1 PLNRHPGGQKDVRR
15 YICSDR
21 AFPGIDDCWASGY
34 PAADLEE
41 IIEDL
46 FLRQYGDEEIVEV
59 EAAAL
64 VDHGPRLKEIAEAM
78 DQLETDRHITGR
90 FRGPGGERRCGPL
103 YAAAEG
109 ERDELR
115 AARKAGEG
123 VKYRRTGKTSRAL
136 WAGLDRRAGGD
147 MLRKFGVTA
156 MVQWRKIYTP
166 PLDLPPY
173 VRVEFPLLDE
183 VKP

>member
-1 PLNRHPGGQKDVRR
+1 MLFR
-15 YICSDR
+15 S
-21 AFPGIDDCWASGY
+21 
-34 PAADLEE
+34 DLEE

-78 DQLETDRHITGR
+78 DQLETDRYIKGR
-90 FRGPGGERRCGPL
+90 FKGPEGERRFDRL
-103 YAAAEG
+103 YAALEA
-109 ERDELR
+109 ERDELL
-115 AARKAGEG
+115 AAQKAEEG
-123 VKYRRTGKTSRAL
+123 VKYRRTGKTYRAL
-136 WAGLDRRAGGD
+136 WAELDREARGD

-166 PLDLPPY
+166 PLGLPPY

-183 VKP
+183 ARP